1 MRKLVTWGSYCVWL
15 ALTILTILFILY
27 YTIFTRDIGTIRIF
41 KGPFWELRDHM
52 WKDLSLN
59 ILLFVP
65 FGVMIGWKFGL
76 KGVVAGFFIS
86 VMIEAIQY
94 RWALGYTEVD
104 DAHIPIGFKH
114 NIRWLDVAV
123 DASHTVN
130 ISHRLED
137 FIH

>member
-52 WKDLSLN
+52 WKDISLN

-104 DAHIPIGFKH
+104 DVINNTIGTG
-114 NIRWLDVAV
+114 IGCCIETVCRYWLKR
-123 DASHTVN
+123 VN
-130 ISHRLED
+130 QD
-137 FIH
+137 